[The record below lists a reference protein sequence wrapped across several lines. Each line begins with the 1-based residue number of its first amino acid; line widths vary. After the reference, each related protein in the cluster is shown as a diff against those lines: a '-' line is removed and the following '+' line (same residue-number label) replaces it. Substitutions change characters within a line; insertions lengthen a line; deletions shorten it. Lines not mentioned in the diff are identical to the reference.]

1 MKSKFSFL
9 ASFLAFVA
17 CLFQPGCA
25 NPPTAKQL
33 ANIKA
38 ISRGAGELGTLYAL
52 RGDSSLRPAFEAV
65 EQELGRLME
74 ASDYDYGKF
83 VAALQKLPISEL
95 RGEFGAVLISNGVLI
110 FDLAAGLFWGPEK
123 PLAVAASMEGLR
135 EGIRAALATPTG
147 SPATR
152 MTLPY
157 PCKVPG
163 NWTPVHKL

>member
-9 ASFLAFVA
+9 VSMVAFLA

-33 ANIKA
+33 ANIKN

-74 ASDYDYGKF
+74 ASDYDYAKF
-83 VAALQKLPISEL
+83 VAALQKLPVSEL
-95 RGEFGAVLISNGVLI
+95 RGEFGAVLISNGVLV
-110 FDLAAGLFWGPEK
+110 FDLLAGLFWGPEK

-135 EGIRAALATPTG
+135 EGIRAALAVPVG
-147 SPATR
+147 SPAAR
-152 MTLPY
+152 KQLPY
-157 PCKVPG
+157 PCKLPG
-163 NWTPVHKL
+163 NWEPVRKI